1 VHRYIIRRLIL
12 MIPML
17 LGISAI
23 SFFVMQLAPG
33 DFLDEMKLNP
43 QISHETYLELRAAY
57 GLDRPLWQ
65 QYLLWLSN
73 AVRGN
78 LGLSLTYN
86 MPVLDVIGSR
96 AWNTLVLATASTAFA
111 WLVAIPVGIY
121 AAVRQ
126 YSLLDR
132 ILTACSYIG
141 LSIPN
146 FFLALCLLLL
156 VVHFN
161 IDLPIGGATSV
172 EYPWL
177 SLGEKIVDRIRHL
190 LLPMLVLSTGQ
201 MAGLLRYMRS
211 SLLDTLR
218 RDYVMTARAKGL
230 SEKTVILRHAC
241 RNALNPLITLFGFE
255 LGGLLSGAAITE
267 SVTGWPGL
275 GKVILGAVQARDYYL
290 AMGSLMIGSAL
301 LILGNLVADVLLA
314 LSDPRIR
321 YE

>member
-1 VHRYIIRRLIL
+1 